1 MKSKLSRSFAILFVV
16 LISFSSL
23 AIVNVKANPIIN
35 VYRDITPPEGTQAP
49 IISIHTPKN
58 DSTYP
63 NNLTLN
69 FDVTLPKTN
78 NVTFLDRITKIY
90 YKANWEKT
98 EIELASGSL
107 RRDFSIDLSGVK
119 GGNLSVTIYAIGEA
133 WVNTGEEYI
142 ERDGLVWSY
151 NYYDRYEMTG
161 SSTVSLIKDLVSPRI
176 TIRSP
181 QNTNYSTPNVNVVC
195 QFNEEI
201 LKASYCLD
209 GNKNVTFV
217 GDIILDALSTG
228 EHELI
233 IYAQDLAGN
242 IGVSEKTL
250 FTISDPFPT
259 TIVVASIAM
268 VVLFGLG
275 IFYYRIKT
283 KRKT

>member
-1 MKSKLSRSFAILFVV
+1 MKIVLSKSFAVLFIV
-16 LISFSSL
+16 LLSFSTL
-23 AIVNVKANPIIN
+23 AVLNVKANPIIN

-78 NVTFLDRITKIY
+78 NVTFLDGITKIY

-119 GGNLSVTIYAIGEA
+119 GGNLSLIIYAIGES
-133 WVNTGEEYI
+133 WINTGEEYI

-161 SSTVSLIKDLVSPRI
+161 SSTVSFIKDLVSPRI
-176 TIRSP
+176 TILSK
-181 QNTNYSTPNVNVVC
+181 QNTTYYSANVALIC
-195 QFNEEI
+195 QYTEEI
-201 LKASYCLD
+201 SKASYCLD
-209 GNKNVTFV
+209 GDKNVTFI
-217 GDIILDALSTG
+217 GDIILEDLSSG

-233 IYAQDLAGN
+233 VYAQDIAGN
-242 IGVSEKTL
+242 TGVSTNL
-250 FTISDPFPT
+250 YFTIDSPDPFPT
-259 TIVVASIAM
+259 TQVLVMIIIILSI
-268 VVLFGLG
+268 LG
-275 IFYYRIKT
+275 IFTCLKY
-283 KRKT
+283 KRRS